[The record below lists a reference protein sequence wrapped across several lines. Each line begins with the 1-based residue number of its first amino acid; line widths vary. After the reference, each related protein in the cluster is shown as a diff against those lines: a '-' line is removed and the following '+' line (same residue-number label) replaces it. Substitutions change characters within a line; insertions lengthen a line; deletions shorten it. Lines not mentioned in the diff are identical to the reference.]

1 MLYSQ
6 LNQARKA
13 GTAVRE
19 DWHVGGIPLHCV
31 PGASVLRALPTT
43 QTADSPTATI
53 SSTRADL
60 PPYEK

>member
-19 DWHVGGIPLHCV
+19 DWHVGGVPLHW